1 MGIFMLFMLSPWFQ
15 QIQAVPRGKLVLQ
28 VLGGVLGVV
37 GAPAS
42 LVIWFGM
49 VVFWLREDHSPVGT
63 KIFWFIFFFVT
74 AWFGSAAYFF
84 KVYRKQVQRT
94 SVPVSP

>member
-1 MGIFMLFMLSPWFQ
+1 MSQWLRSNKAHTLFLYSAWAVVCMGIFMLFMLSPWFQ

-74 AWFGSAAYFF
+74 AWF
-84 KVYRKQVQRT
+84 
-94 SVPVSP
+94 